1 LIQDHQIVGKF
12 NFIEFSP
19 SSQPAIEK
27 TGNLIL
33 NGSSPFFDNVG
44 NPHTTGNIINQGQFP
59 EQFLNLVATFYDNS
73 SLGIV
78 GTQSFGL
85 NVANLSQNQMAPF
98 DITITDNKTKSQ
110 AAFYSL
116 NLDSTQNSMSPPF
129 NPKFTFDNGA
139 TTTEQFIT
147 GGLFVTPSR
156 LPWVNNNQG
165 SSDND
170 NYKDENSDSSGSNG
184 RGHSNG
190 NDLNCE
196 DIDDRNFP
204 VGDNDPNNLDADGDG
219 IGCETNEGN
228 DDQTNNDDEQQP
240 EQTTDPRN
248 DPKYDS
254 INWQVDDPDKKLIIE
269 VMDEILGEQQSEE
282 QENSGNHL
290 QQEQDKS
297 NNGSDDGGESTDETA
312 NEEND
317 DESDSNDEEE
327 ENN

>member
-1 LIQDHQIVGKF
+1 
-12 NFIEFSP
+12 
-19 SSQPAIEK
+19 
-27 TGNLIL
+27 
-33 NGSSPFFDNVG
+33 
-44 NPHTTGNIINQGQFP
+44 
-59 EQFLNLVATFYDNS
+59 
-73 SLGIV
+73 
-78 GTQSFGL
+78 
-85 NVANLSQNQMAPF
+85 MAPF

-116 NLDSTQNSMSPPF
+116 NLDSTQNSMSLPL

-156 LPWVNNNQG
+156 LSLVNNNQG
-165 SSDND
+165 SCDND

-190 NDLNCE
+190 KELNCE

-204 VGDNDPNNLDADGDG
+204 VGDNDPHNLDADGDG

-228 DDQTNNDDEQQP
+228 DNQTNNDDEQQP

-269 VMDEILGEQQSEE
+269 VMDEILGEQ
-282 QENSGNHL
+282 
-290 QQEQDKS
+290 
-297 NNGSDDGGESTDETA
+297 
-312 NEEND
+312 
-317 DESDSNDEEE
+317 
-327 ENN
+327 